1 MSRVVRCLKTAL
13 LEGSCSIFRTLFS
26 WSVIFLEQPKV
37 LLAKESVIERYK
49 KFVVKHIIITKLKC
63 HNLLYTLP
71 QNVIILSIFSS
82 KNKERERERSFNT
95 VDFIDFFFLR
105 EHCV

>member
-26 WSVIFLEQPKV
+26 WSVIFLEQPEV

-49 KFVVKHIIITKLKC
+49 KFVVKHIIIT
-63 HNLLYTLP
+63 
-71 QNVIILSIFSS
+71 NVILSIFSS

-95 VDFIDFFFLR
+95 VDFHRFLLSQGALR
-105 EHCV
+105 AI

>member
-1 MSRVVRCLKTAL
+1 MRA
-13 LEGSCSIFRTLFS
+13 
-26 WSVIFLEQPKV
+26 
-37 LLAKESVIERYK
+37 
-49 KFVVKHIIITKLKC
+49 

-82 KNKERERERSFNT
+82 KNKERER
-95 VDFIDFFFLR
+95 DLLILLIFIDFFFLR

>member
-26 WSVIFLEQPKV
+26 WSVIFLEQPEV

-49 KFVVKHIIITKLKC
+49 KFVVKHIIIT
-63 HNLLYTLP
+63 
-71 QNVIILSIFSS
+71 NVILSIFSS
-82 KNKERERERSFNT
+82 KNKERERER
-95 VDFIDFFFLR
+95 DLLILLIFIDFFFLR